1 METIYLPFY
10 SSFRP
15 FWDRYQD
22 ELRDVLLLMRKLL
35 STKGKESTATLPL
48 SQRREVILNQDIC
61 SHLKGIVAIE
71 RVYYFFSLFR
81 QTPFSVLRL
90 QSLIT
95 AATEFFNQND
105 KTYINLD

>member
-10 SSFRP
+10 SSFRS

-61 SHLKGIVAIE
+61 AHLKGYSRYRARLLFLFSFSSNAI
-71 RVYYFFSLFR
+71 FC
-81 QTPFSVLRL
+81 
-90 QSLIT
+90 IT
-95 AATEFFNQND
+95 IA
-105 KTYINLD
+105 ILDNSRD